1 MLMMQLQDCQLALAS
16 LREESYRRK
25 GEALHARLA
34 KMKPIRVPTKIQEI
48 QSPNGEK
55 KDVSKEDVTT
65 VDDLAKK
72 VNNLRNRINS
82 AMTSKNVVDLSQPM
96 VKPTTEIPAF
106 TPMTKNVDEKMLAFE
121 LQKDTEHLRLEVARL
136 LASKKP
142 GGQVEADF
150 AQFPTPLM
158 AKAMLEKD
166 CTLVGR
172 VKLAAKTVKTVPLIV
187 GPQEL
192 KQIHQTVLY

>member
-1 MLMMQLQDCQLALAS
+1 
-16 LREESYRRK
+16 
-25 GEALHARLA
+25 
-34 KMKPIRVPTKIQEI
+34 
-48 QSPNGEK
+48 
-55 KDVSKEDVTT
+55 
-65 VDDLAKK
+65 
-72 VNNLRNRINS
+72 
-82 AMTSKNVVDLSQPM
+82 
-96 VKPTTEIPAF
+96 
-106 TPMTKNVDEKMLAFE
+106 MTKNVDEKLLTFE

-158 AKAMLEKD
+158 AKAMQEKD